1 MVKYIARR
9 IIQSIPTLF
18 GITILTWI
26 IMLAA
31 PGGPTG
37 ALVLDPNLTPQQRER
52 AAEVLGVNDPM
63 PVQYIRWL
71 IGNDWHWFLGPIDY
85 NFRDRNNDGVPELGT
100 DRGILRGDFG
110 ISFANNNRPVLPLFA
125 ERLGATLELGFSA
138 LLFGLILGV
147 PIGITA
153 AVLRGSPFDNAT
165 RVFAVVVNAV
175 PIFWLG
181 LILILIFGANLK
193 ILPMGGRCPVVLTG
207 GCPPLYE
214 RLNYL
219 LLPMIVLG
227 AGGVAGYSRYLR
239 ASMLDVLGQ
248 DYMRT
253 ARSKGLAERV
263 VWFAHGARNALIPL
277 ATFLGPAI
285 AFVWG
290 GAFVTETIFSW
301 PGIGRLTLQ
310 SIVAQ
315 DYAMI
320 MAVTVFSALATVIGY
335 IISDVLYALIDPR
348 IRFG

>member
-1 MVKYIARR
+1 
-9 IIQSIPTLF
+9 
-18 GITILTWI
+18 
-26 IMLAA
+26 
-31 PGGPTG
+31 
-37 ALVLDPNLTPQQRER
+37 
-52 AAEVLGVNDPM
+52 
-63 PVQYIRWL
+63 
-71 IGNDWHWFLGPIDY
+71 
-85 NFRDRNNDGVPELGT
+85 
-100 DRGILRGDFG
+100 
-110 ISFANNNRPVLPLFA
+110 
-125 ERLGATLELGFSA
+125 
-138 LLFGLILGV
+138 
-147 PIGITA
+147 
-153 AVLRGSPFDNAT
+153 
-165 RVFAVVVNAV
+165 
-175 PIFWLG
+175 
-181 LILILIFGANLK
+181 
-193 ILPMGGRCPVVLTG
+193 
-207 GCPPLYE
+207 
-214 RLNYL
+214 
-219 LLPMIVLG
+219 MIVLG